1 MHGKTDTNGMQMF
14 IVIELSLSEFENVL
28 CGTKMDSER
37 KKHTQQ
43 NQTAPAWE
51 LNHQFHQS
59 PYNSYPGD
67 YCPQRSQSYRG
78 LFSIYFMLLRFC

>member
-43 NQTAPAWE
+43 NQTAPA
-51 LNHQFHQS
+51 
-59 PYNSYPGD
+59 
-67 YCPQRSQSYRG
+67 
-78 LFSIYFMLLRFC
+78 